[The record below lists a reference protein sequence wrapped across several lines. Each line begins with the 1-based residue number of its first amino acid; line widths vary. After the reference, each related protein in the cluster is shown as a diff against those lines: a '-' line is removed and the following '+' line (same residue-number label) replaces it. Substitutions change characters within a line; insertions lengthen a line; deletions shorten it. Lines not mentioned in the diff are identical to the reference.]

1 MVETIVKMLSCGI
14 RARGFHHY
22 SCSNPKCLHSKNV
35 THSCSCRYCQTCG
48 VKPTND
54 WINEQLETLPNC
66 DWQHITLTMP
76 DTLWPLFKDWK
87 LLNKLPKLAA
97 DIFNEIAKKQKGIR
111 IGMFMAIHTFG
122 RSLNWNAHLH
132 MSVTMG
138 GINDKNIWKK
148 IRFVK
153 KVVMPMWRYRVLN
166 LLREHLTQTEI
177 DEQFGKQWVIHFAE
191 PTSNPKNTI
200 AYLGRYIRRPP
211 ISMSRLKHYDG
222 KEVTFRYLDHKISKF
237 KNETLDMND
246 FLDRFTQHIP
256 PKGFRLIRYF
266 GFLANCVRGK
276 LLPKIYKIFKQEPKT
291 TTKTQ
296 WAQLYKKSFIVDP
309 LECILCGS
317 QLLLT
322 GTVIGLSSKSF
333 MNHHEQLAK
342 RKRII

>member
-14 RARGFHHY
+14 LARGYHHY
-22 SCSNPKCLHSKNV
+22 TCSNPKCTHSKNV

-54 WINEQLETLPNC
+54 WINEQLEVLPNC

-76 DTLWPLFKDWK
+76 DILWPLFKDWK

-97 DIFNEIAKKQKGIR
+97 DIFNKIAIKQKGIR

-122 RSLNWNAHLH
+122 RALNWNTHLH
-132 MSVTMG
+132 ISVTMG
-138 GINDKNIWKK
+138 GINDSNHWKK

-153 KVVMPMWRYRVLN
+153 KVVMTMWRYAVIKLIRN
-166 LLREHLTQTEI
+166 KITQTQI
-177 DEQFGKQWVIHFAE
+177 DELFSKHWVVHFAD
-191 PTSNPKNTI
+191 PTTNPKNTI

-222 KEVTFRYLDHKISKF
+222 KEVTFRYLDHNTTRF
-237 KNETLDMND
+237 KNETIDMNN

-266 GFLANCVRGK
+266 GFLANCIRGK
-276 LLPKIYKIFKQEPKT
+276 LLPKIYKIFEQDPSPIKKT
-291 TTKTQ
+291 K
-296 WAQLYKKSFIVDP
+296 WAELYKKSFVVDP
-309 LECILCGS
+309 LECIICGS
-317 QLLLT
+317 RLVLT
-322 GTVIGLSSKSF
+322 TTIIGLSSKEF
-333 MNHHEQLAK
+333 MNHHEKLAK